1 MTKEQ
6 VKLINDVVSSVAC
19 TAIDPSISTSKMK
32 IHLKNNLRVPSEVI
46 DHCATIVGIIKTE
59 IEFNK

>member
-6 VKLINDVVSSVAC
+6 IKLINDVVSSVAC
-19 TAIDPSISTSKMK
+19 AVTDPSISTSKMK
-32 IHLKNNLRVPSEVI
+32 MHLKNHLKVPSEVI
-46 DHCATIVGIIKTE
+46 DHCVTIVGMIKTE